1 MASSVAARKRM
12 IVIASV
18 IAGIVALAAVADLA
32 LGVPFNRLVVMDVL
46 FLLGAALVGYLA
58 YDAYKDIT

>member
-12 IVIASV
+12 IMIAWVIA
-18 IAGIVALAAVADLA
+18 AGVSLAAVIDLVIGA
-32 LGVPFNRLVVMDVL
+32 PFGGQIVMDAI
-46 FLLGAALVGYLA
+46 FLVGAALVGYLA

>member
-1 MASSVAARKRM
+1 MSSIAARKRM
-12 IVIASV
+12 IVIAW
-18 IAGIVALAAVADLA
+18 ILAGLVAAAAVADLA

-58 YDAYKDIT
+58 FDAYKDVT